1 MWLSNVTI
9 IIVVTTCEVGR
20 AELILMASPFRPS
33 LQCFLLGY
41 KYAKDSLVEEFKTEQ
56 VEEVREAGQIL
67 IARHLPS

>member
-1 MWLSNVTI
+1 MWSSNVTI
-9 IIVVTTCEVGR
+9 MIVVTSCGVVW
-20 AELILMASPFRPS
+20 AELLLMASPFRQS